1 MKVLDLFSG
10 IGGFS
15 LGLEWAG
22 MSTVAMCEKD
32 PYCRK
37 ILAKHWPDLTIHED
51 IRNLDGKEYRNSI
64 DLVAGGFPCQ
74 PFSVAGKRKGTDD
87 DRHLWP
93 EMLRVIKEAKPRWV
107 IGENVFGFINMALD
121 DVQADLEREHYEVRK
136 FVLPA
141 VAVDA
146 KHRRDRIFLV
156 AYSNSPAVWNLPER
170 QAQGRDNLQAG
181 RQAITPH
188 DGPSQ
193 SMANANEHERWRE
206 SSTESQGRE
215 SRMEHGSRSSG
226 LTERQPNKTLADT
239 NSSWELQQEG
249 DQQEIGG
256 WSGNSSQ
263 QDVANSYGKGLEI
276 GQDLRENHEQEL
288 SPSERSGSER
298 REDVANSHGTRGE
311 AGLSGQEPW
320 QEGNSGE
327 LDHQGHQQ
335 SWREEVREWPAEPCV
350 GRVADGVPNRVDR
363 IKGLG
368 NAVVP
373 QLIQAIGELVI
384 EADKE
389 MRSGR

>member
-37 ILAKHWPDLTIHED
+37 ILAKHWPDLTLHED
-51 IRNLDGKEYRNSI
+51 IRNLDGKKYTNAI

-74 PFSVAGKRKGTDD
+74 PFSVAGKRKGADD

-93 EMLRVIKEAKPRWV
+93 EMLRVIQEAKPRWV

-146 KHRRDRIFLV
+146 RHRRDRIILI

-181 RQAITPH
+181 RQAITP
-188 DGPSQ
+188 DNGPSQ
-193 SMANANEHERWRE
+193 SM
-206 SSTESQGRE
+206 
-215 SRMEHGSRSSG
+215 
-226 LTERQPNKTLADT
+226 
-239 NSSWELQQEG
+239 
-249 DQQEIGG
+249 
-256 WSGNSSQ
+256 
-263 QDVANSYGKGLEI
+263 ANSYGKGLEI

-311 AGLSGQEPW
+311 AGLSGQESW

-327 LDHQGHQQ
+327 LDHQGNQQ
-335 SWREEVREWPAEPCV
+335 SWRKASREWPAEPCV

-389 MRSGR
+389 MRSDR

>member
-74 PFSVAGKRKGTDD
+74 PFSVAGKRKGSDD

-93 EMLRVIKEAKPRWV
+93 EMLRVIKEAKPKWV

-170 QAQGRDNLQAG
+170 QAQGRDWRSGKTSEKTMNRNSRPLNEVVVSEEKMWPTPMAHEARLGYQDRSRGKKGTQESLTTKVINNLG
-181 RQAITPH
+181 
-188 DGPSQ
+188 
-193 SMANANEHERWRE
+193 
-206 SSTESQGRE
+206 GRE
-215 SRMEHGSRSSG
+215 
-226 LTERQPNKTLADT
+226 A
-239 NSSWELQQEG
+239 
-249 DQQEIGG
+249 
-256 WSGNSSQ
+256 
-263 QDVANSYGKGLEI
+263 V
-276 GQDLRENHEQEL
+276 
-288 SPSERSGSER
+288 
-298 REDVANSHGTRGE
+298 
-311 AGLSGQEPW
+311 SGQLNPAWVEWLMGFPIGW
-320 QEGNSGE
+320 TE
-327 LDHQGHQQ
+327 LKD
-335 SWREEVREWPAEPCV
+335 
-350 GRVADGVPNRVDR
+350 
-363 IKGLG
+363 
-368 NAVVP
+368 
-373 QLIQAIGELVI
+373 
-384 EADKE
+384 
-389 MRSGR
+389 

>member
-15 LGLEWAG
+15 LGLERAG

-51 IRNLDGKEYRNSI
+51 IRNLDGKRYAESI
-64 DLVAGGFPCQ
+64 DLVCGGFPCQ
-74 PFSVAGKRKGTDD
+74 PFSVAGKRKGTND

-93 EMLRVIKEAKPRWV
+93 EMLRVIKESRPRWV
-107 IGENVFGFINMALD
+107 IGENVFGFVNMALD

-146 KHRRDRIFLV
+146 KHRRDRIILI
-156 AYSNSPAVWNLPER
+156 AYSNSPAVWDRTER
-170 QAQGRDNLQAG
+170 QEIGRDHLQAG
-181 RQAITPH
+181 RQTITPN
-188 DGPSQ
+188 DGTAQ
-193 SMANANEHERWRE
+193 SLANTQSERVQGLRSGREQEPHAHERQE
-206 SSTESQGRE
+206 LPMCESQRP
-215 SRMEHGSRSSG
+215 RP
-226 LTERQPNKTLADT
+226 TY
-239 NSSWELQQEG
+239 WE
-249 DQQEIGG
+249 
-256 WSGNSSQ
+256 
-263 QDVANSYGKGLEI
+263 
-276 GQDLRENHEQEL
+276 
-288 SPSERSGSER
+288 
-298 REDVANSHGTRGE
+298 T
-311 AGLSGQEPW
+311 
-320 QEGNSGE
+320 
-327 LDHQGHQQ
+327 
-335 SWREEVREWPAEPCV
+335 EPCV

-363 IKGLG
+363 IRGLG

-384 EADKE
+384 KADRE

>member
-74 PFSVAGKRKGTDD
+74 PFSVAGKRKGADD

-146 KHRRDRIFLV
+146 RHRRDRIILI

-170 QAQGRDNLQAG
+170 QAQGRDNLQAS

-193 SMANANEHERWRE
+193 SMAN
-206 SSTESQGRE
+206 
-215 SRMEHGSRSSG
+215 
-226 LTERQPNKTLADT
+226 
-239 NSSWELQQEG
+239 
-249 DQQEIGG
+249 
-256 WSGNSSQ
+256 
-263 QDVANSYGKGLEI
+263 SYSEGLEI

-288 SPSERSGSER
+288 SPFERSGSER

-311 AGLSGQEPW
+311 AGLSGQESW

-335 SWREEVREWPAEPCV
+335 SWRKGSREWPAEPCV

-389 MRSGR
+389 IYKWNR

>member
-51 IRNLDGKEYRNSI
+51 IRNLDGKKYRNSI

-74 PFSVAGKRKGTDD
+74 PFSVAGKRKGADD

-170 QAQGRDNLQAG
+170 QAQGRNNLQAG
-181 RQAITPH
+181 RQAITSNH
-188 DGPSQ
+188 GPSQ
-193 SMANANEHERWRE
+193 SMAN
-206 SSTESQGRE
+206 
-215 SRMEHGSRSSG
+215 
-226 LTERQPNKTLADT
+226 
-239 NSSWELQQEG
+239 
-249 DQQEIGG
+249 
-256 WSGNSSQ
+256 
-263 QDVANSYGKGLEI
+263 SYSEGLEI

-311 AGLSGQEPW
+311 AGLSGQESW

>member
-15 LGLEWAG
+15 LGLERAG

-51 IRNLDGKEYRNSI
+51 IRNLDGRQYTKSI
-64 DLVAGGFPCQ
+64 DLVCGGFPCQ

-93 EMLRVIKEAKPRWV
+93 EMLRVIQESRPRWV

-136 FVLPA
+136 FLLPA

-146 KHRRDRIFLV
+146 RHRRDRIILI
-156 AYSNSPAVWNLPER
+156 AYSNRDSLWEQSRWSGGENGKGSPLSSHHGSPQSLADSSRQRMER
-170 QAQGRDNLQAG
+170 DWTSGV
-181 RQAITPH
+181 
-188 DGPSQ
+188 
-193 SMANANEHERWRE
+193 E
-206 SSTESQGRE
+206 ESQ
-215 SRMEHGSRSSG
+215 
-226 LTERQPNKTLADT
+226 P
-239 NSSWELQQEG
+239 
-249 DQQEIGG
+249 
-256 WSGNSSQ
+256 
-263 QDVANSYGKGLEI
+263 
-276 GQDLRENHEQEL
+276 
-288 SPSERSGSER
+288 SGSQ
-298 REDVANSHGTRGE
+298 
-311 AGLSGQEPW
+311 GLSGCNSSGGKPRIW
-320 QEGNSGE
+320 Q
-327 LDHQGHQQ
+327 
-335 SWREEVREWPAEPCV
+335 AEPCV

-373 QLIQAIGELVI
+373 QLIQAIGNLVMQ
-384 EADKE
+384 ADKE

>member
-51 IRNLDGKEYRNSI
+51 IRNLDGKKYTNAI

-74 PFSVAGKRKGTDD
+74 PFSVAGKRKGADD

-93 EMLRVIKEAKPRWV
+93 EMLRVIQEAKPRWV

-121 DVQADLEREHYEVRK
+121 DVQSDLEREHYEVRK

-146 KHRRDRIFLV
+146 RHRRDRIILI

-181 RQAITPH
+181 RQAITP
-188 DGPSQ
+188 DNGPSQ
-193 SMANANEHERWRE
+193 SM
-206 SSTESQGRE
+206 
-215 SRMEHGSRSSG
+215 
-226 LTERQPNKTLADT
+226 
-239 NSSWELQQEG
+239 
-249 DQQEIGG
+249 
-256 WSGNSSQ
+256 
-263 QDVANSYGKGLEI
+263 ANSYGKGLEI

-335 SWREEVREWPAEPCV
+335 SWRKASREWPAEPCL

-384 EADKE
+384 EADRE

>member
-51 IRNLDGKEYRNSI
+51 IRNLDGKKYRNSI

-93 EMLRVIKEAKPRWV
+93 EMLRVIKEAKPKWV

-181 RQAITPH
+181 RQAITP
-188 DGPSQ
+188 DNGPSQ
-193 SMANANEHERWRE
+193 SM
-206 SSTESQGRE
+206 
-215 SRMEHGSRSSG
+215 
-226 LTERQPNKTLADT
+226 
-239 NSSWELQQEG
+239 
-249 DQQEIGG
+249 
-256 WSGNSSQ
+256 
-263 QDVANSYGKGLEI
+263 ANSYGKGLEI

-311 AGLSGQEPW
+311 AGLSGQESW

-335 SWREEVREWPAEPCV
+335 SWRKGSREWPAEPCV

>member
-193 SMANANEHERWRE
+193 SMAN
-206 SSTESQGRE
+206 
-215 SRMEHGSRSSG
+215 
-226 LTERQPNKTLADT
+226 
-239 NSSWELQQEG
+239 
-249 DQQEIGG
+249 
-256 WSGNSSQ
+256 
-263 QDVANSYGKGLEI
+263 SYSEGLEI

-311 AGLSGQEPW
+311 AGLSGQESW

-389 MRSGR
+389 MCSGR

>member
-51 IRNLDGKEYRNSI
+51 IRNLDGKKYRNSI

-74 PFSVAGKRKGTDD
+74 PFSVAGKRKGSDD

-93 EMLRVIKEAKPRWV
+93 EMRRVIQEAKPRWV

-170 QAQGRDNLQAG
+170 QAQGRDNLQAS

-193 SMANANEHERWRE
+193 SMAN
-206 SSTESQGRE
+206 
-215 SRMEHGSRSSG
+215 
-226 LTERQPNKTLADT
+226 
-239 NSSWELQQEG
+239 
-249 DQQEIGG
+249 
-256 WSGNSSQ
+256 
-263 QDVANSYGKGLEI
+263 SYSEGLEI

-335 SWREEVREWPAEPCV
+335 SWRKGSREWPAEPCV

-384 EADKE
+384 EADRE

>member
-15 LGLEWAG
+15 LGLERAG

-51 IRNLDGKEYRNSI
+51 IRNLDGRQYTKSI
-64 DLVAGGFPCQ
+64 DLVCGGFPCQ

-93 EMLRVIKEAKPRWV
+93 EMLRVIQESRPRWV
-107 IGENVFGFINMALD
+107 IGENVFGFVNMALD

-136 FVLPA
+136 FLLPA

-146 KHRRDRIFLV
+146 RHRRDRIILI
-156 AYSNSPAVWNLPER
+156 AYSNSPAIWDIPER

-188 DGPSQ
+188 DGSAQ
-193 SMANANEHERWRE
+193 S
-206 SSTESQGRE
+206 
-215 SRMEHGSRSSG
+215 
-226 LTERQPNKTLADT
+226 L
-239 NSSWELQQEG
+239 
-249 DQQEIGG
+249 
-256 WSGNSSQ
+256 
-263 QDVANSYGKGLEI
+263 ANSYCEGLEI
-276 GQDLRENHEQEL
+276 GQGFGEHTQSEL
-288 SPSERSGSER
+288 STIERSGCE
-298 REDVANSHGTRGE
+298 
-311 AGLSGQEPW
+311 EPAVW
-320 QEGNSGE
+320 T
-327 LDHQGHQQ
+327 
-335 SWREEVREWPAEPCV
+335 PEPCV

-384 EADKE
+384 KADREIYKWN
-389 MRSGR
+389 R

>member
-51 IRNLDGKEYRNSI
+51 IRNLDGKKYRNSI

-74 PFSVAGKRKGTDD
+74 PISVAGKRKGADD

-146 KHRRDRIFLV
+146 HHRRDRIILI

-170 QAQGRDNLQAG
+170 QEIGRNNLQTG

-193 SMANANEHERWRE
+193 SMANTNEHERWRE
-206 SSTESQGRE
+206 SSTEAQGWE
-215 SRMEHGSRSSG
+215 SRMEHGSGSSG
-226 LTERQPNKTLADT
+226 LTERQPKQTLANT
-239 NSSWELQQEG
+239 NSPWELQQKG
-249 DQQEIGG
+249 DQQESWG
-256 WSGNSSQ
+256 WSGNSS
-263 QDVANSYGKGLEI
+263 
-276 GQDLRENHEQEL
+276 EQ
-288 SPSERSGSER
+288 
-298 REDVANSHGTRGE
+298 DVANSHGTRGE
-311 AGLSGQEPW
+311 AGLSGQESW

-373 QLIQAIGELVI
+373 QLIQTIGELVI

-389 MRSGR
+389 MRNDR

>member
-51 IRNLDGKEYRNSI
+51 IRNLDGRQYTNSI
-64 DLVAGGFPCQ
+64 DLVCGGFPCQ
-74 PFSVAGKRKGTDD
+74 PFSVAGKQRGKLD

-93 EMLRVIKEAKPRWV
+93 EMLRVIKESKPRWV

-121 DVQADLEREHYEVRK
+121 DVQADLEKEHYEVRK
-136 FVLPA
+136 FLLPA

-146 KHRRDRIFLV
+146 RHRRDRIILI
-156 AYSNSPAVWNLPER
+156 AYSN
-170 QAQGRDNLQAG
+170 RDSLWEQSRWSGGENGQS
-181 RQAITPH
+181 QTQSTIN
-188 DGPSQ
+188 GPSQ
-193 SMANANEHERWRE
+193 SMANAN
-206 SSTESQGRE
+206 
-215 SRMEHGSRSSG
+215 
-226 LTERQPNKTLADT
+226 
-239 NSSWELQQEG
+239 SSWEQQPKGTE
-249 DQQEIGG
+249 QQIGG
-256 WSGNSSQ
+256 WSSNS
-263 QDVANSYGKGLEI
+263 GEK
-276 GQDLRENHEQEL
+276 
-288 SPSERSGSER
+288 
-298 REDVANSHGTRGE
+298 DVANSHGTRGE
-311 AGLSGQEPW
+311 ARLSGQEPW
-320 QEGNSGE
+320 EERKSGE
-327 LDHQGHQQ
+327 FNDQGHQR

-350 GRVADGVPNRVDR
+350 GRVADGVPNRVHR

-384 EADKE
+384 QTDHE
-389 MRSGR
+389 MRRR

>member
-51 IRNLDGKEYRNSI
+51 IRNLDGKKYRNSI

-74 PFSVAGKRKGTDD
+74 PFSVAGKRKGSDD

-93 EMLRVIKEAKPRWV
+93 EMRRVIQEAKPRWV

-181 RQAITPH
+181 RQAITP
-188 DGPSQ
+188 DNGPSQ
-193 SMANANEHERWRE
+193 SM
-206 SSTESQGRE
+206 
-215 SRMEHGSRSSG
+215 
-226 LTERQPNKTLADT
+226 
-239 NSSWELQQEG
+239 
-249 DQQEIGG
+249 
-256 WSGNSSQ
+256 
-263 QDVANSYGKGLEI
+263 ANSYGKGLEI

-298 REDVANSHGTRGE
+298 REDVANSHGTRSE

-335 SWREEVREWPAEPCV
+335 SWREEVREWPAEPCL

-384 EADKE
+384 EADRE

>member
-15 LGLEWAG
+15 LGLERAG

-51 IRNLDGKEYRNSI
+51 IRNLDGKRYAESI
-64 DLVAGGFPCQ
+64 DLVCGGFPCQ
-74 PFSVAGKRKGTDD
+74 PFSVAGKRKGTND

-93 EMLRVIKEAKPRWV
+93 EMLRVIKESRPRWV

-146 KHRRDRIFLV
+146 KHRRDRIILI
-156 AYSNSPAVWNLPER
+156 AYSNSPAVWDRTER
-170 QAQGRDNLQAG
+170 QEIGRDHLQAG
-181 RQAITPH
+181 RQTITPN
-188 DGPSQ
+188 DGTAQ
-193 SMANANEHERWRE
+193 S
-206 SSTESQGRE
+206 
-215 SRMEHGSRSSG
+215 
-226 LTERQPNKTLADT
+226 LADT
-239 NSSWELQQEG
+239 QSERVQGLR
-249 DQQEIGG
+249 
-256 WSGNSSQ
+256 SG
-263 QDVANSYGKGLEI
+263 
-276 GQDLRENHEQEL
+276 REQE
-288 SPSERSGSER
+288 PHAHER
-298 REDVANSHGTRGE
+298 
-311 AGLSGQEPW
+311 QELPMCESQRPRPAYW
-320 QEGNSGE
+320 E
-327 LDHQGHQQ
+327 
-335 SWREEVREWPAEPCV
+335 AEPCV

-363 IKGLG
+363 IRGLG

-384 EADKE
+384 KADRE